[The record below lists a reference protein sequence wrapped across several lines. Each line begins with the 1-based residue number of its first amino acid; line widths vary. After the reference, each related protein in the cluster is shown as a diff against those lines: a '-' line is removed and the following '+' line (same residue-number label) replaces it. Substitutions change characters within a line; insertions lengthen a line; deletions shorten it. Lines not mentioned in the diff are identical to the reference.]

1 MKHNKKHLTLFC
13 NVVKE
18 RHRFRRTI
26 YKPAFKTCYYP
37 KTWDSI
43 HPSFQISRAP
53 GPVQDTGLSAL
64 PVPVGVVGAGWEGV
78 SYQKH
83 PEHEHPLFS
92 RHRRREGWRRGGSV
106 PWGVAPPGPLPVGT
120 RQPTSQRPLPSP
132 RSEPHA
138 LSGFSRRP
146 PHWDPTH
153 SWPVTNPFT
162 GQSIHTA
169 E

>member
-18 RHRFRRTI
+18 HHRFCRTI
-26 YKPAFKTCYYP
+26 YKPAFKTCYHP

-92 RHRRREGWRRGGSV
+92 HHWRREGWRRGGSV
-106 PWGVAPPGPLPVGT
+106 PWGVAPSRLPPDPCLWGHGSPHHNAHCPHPDPSPTLCPGSHDGPLTGI
-120 RQPTSQRPLPSP
+120 PLILGP
-132 RSEPHA
+132 
-138 LSGFSRRP
+138 
-146 PHWDPTH
+146 
-153 SWPVTNPFT
+153 
-162 GQSIHTA
+162 
-169 E
+169 